1 VSAVDDDHGPVWRE
15 AAAVR
20 TSLRGLAADTAVTV
34 ATTAAA
40 SAMMATKTFVT

>member
-1 VSAVDDDHGPVWRE
+1 MMITARYGVR

-34 ATTAAA
+34 AATAAA
-40 SAMMATKTFVT
+40 SAMMATQTFVT